1 MTYQEAYQKA
11 TGELKAAG
19 IPEPESDAWI
29 LLEHVTGM
37 TRTRYYVDGFGKMPE
52 IEKDRFFELVSCRK
66 TRIPVQHLTG
76 VQEFMGYEFAVNEH
90 VLVPR
95 QDTEILVE
103 EAEKRLRQMK
113 KKNPIRLLDMCTGS
127 GCIPISLKLRNPQIF
142 IEGADISEE
151 ALKVAGENARKLR
164 ADGEWIRTDMFENIT
179 GIFDMITSNPPYIP
193 TQVIEELEAEVRFY
207 DPYEA
212 LDGKEDGLYF
222 YRILAAEVPDYLTDG
237 GWLVME
243 IGHDQSAAVENLL
256 KEAGFEQ
263 VSTQKDLAGLD
274 RVVSGV
280 YNRHSK

>member
-1 MTYQEAYQKA
+1 MIYQEAYQKA

-29 LLEHVTGM
+29 LMEHVTGM
-37 TRTRYYVDGFGKMPE
+37 TRTRYYVDGFGTMPE
-52 IEKDRFFELVSCRK
+52 KEEEQFFELISRRK
-66 TRIPVQHLTG
+66 ERIPVQHLTG
-76 VQEFMGYEFAVNEH
+76 VQEFMGYEFLVNEH

-103 EAEKRLRQMK
+103 EAEKRLRLMEK
-113 KKNPIRLLDMCTGS
+113 EDLVKMLDMCTGS
-127 GCIPISLKLRNPQIF
+127 GCIPISLKLRNPQIS
-142 IEGADISEE
+142 IKGADISEE
-151 ALKVAGENARKLR
+151 ALKVAGENAKKLGV
-164 ADGEWIRTDMFENIT
+164 DGEWIHTDMFEKIT
-179 GIFDMITSNPPYIP
+179 GSFDLITSNPPYIP
-193 TQVIEELEAEVRFY
+193 TKVIEELEAEVRLH

-222 YRILAAEVPDYLTDG
+222 YRILAEEVPKYLTDG

-256 KEAGFEQ
+256 KEAGFGQ